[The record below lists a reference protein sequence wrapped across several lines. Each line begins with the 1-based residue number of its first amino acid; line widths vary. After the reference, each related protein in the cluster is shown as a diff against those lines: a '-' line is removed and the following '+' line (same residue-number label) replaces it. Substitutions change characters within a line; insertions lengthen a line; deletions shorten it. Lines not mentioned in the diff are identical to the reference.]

1 MAPNPDQ
8 LTKMGPKKNAGCY
21 LGGYLFENLDKYLAS
36 QTTRT
41 PPPDHTR
48 QHKFSQPQIRA
59 VLWIFFQQQPGAIK
73 TSDTHPGWK
82 KSLGTKTNMEYIWW
96 NEHQWWTLLFGLRE
110 NKMPYKLQLWKLW
123 RRPLGCPW
131 AFGQFVFGATHGLF
145 GEFLGV
151 LIYLLANIQAEILS
165 MTLCSEMGLQNHQQ
179 GVCHT
184 LWPCHLH

>member
-1 MAPNPDQ
+1 
-8 LTKMGPKKNAGCY
+8 
-21 LGGYLFENLDKYLAS
+21 
-36 QTTRT
+36 
-41 PPPDHTR
+41 
-48 QHKFSQPQIRA
+48 
-59 VLWIFFQQQPGAIK
+59 
-73 TSDTHPGWK
+73 
-82 KSLGTKTNMEYIWW
+82 
-96 NEHQWWTLLFGLRE
+96 
-110 NKMPYKLQLWKLW
+110 MPYKLQLWKLW